1 MLVENAMRLRKVTK
15 VVAQNIV
22 AAGSVCKQLG
32 VAARSKDRIGQAK
45 LFHTHDWLQIILKY
59 ERARFSI
66 PIDRPSDLCTL
77 SRPDR
82 I

>member
-22 AAGSVCKQLG
+22 AAGPVCKQLG
-32 VAARSKDRIGQAK
+32 VATRSKDRIGQAVP
-45 LFHTHDWLQIILKY
+45 Y
-59 ERARFSI
+59 
-66 PIDRPSDLCTL
+66 
-77 SRPDR
+77 SRLVTDNTE

>member
-22 AAGSVCKQLG
+22 AAGPVCKQLG
-32 VAARSKDRIGQAK
+32 VATRSKDRTGQAT
-45 LFHTHDWLQIILKY
+45 LFHTHDWLQITLKY
-59 ERARFSI
+59 ERGRSSI
-66 PIDRPSDLCTL
+66 PIDSRGDLCTL
-77 SRPDR
+77 NRPYR

>member
-22 AAGSVCKQLG
+22 AARPVCKQLG
-32 VAARSKDRIGQAK
+32 VATRSKDRTGQAK
-45 LFHTHDWLQIILKY
+45 LIHTHDWLQIKPKY
-59 ERARFSI
+59 ERGRFSI
-66 PIDRPSDLCTL
+66 PIDRPGDLCTL
-77 SRPDR
+77 NRPDG